1 MSQSHDRAG
10 MDDQLSTVS
19 SWLSEQAKSVEEVQT
34 ASKSSRSRNGS
45 LRPGPKEALIST
57 QVLGC
62 LERSASEVS
71 TDSTASAASTSSR
84 GTWSPRT
91 AADTESRSNVVSRK
105 SRRARASLY
114 PGTKQGSG
122 VSSTVTADLQQ
133 GLPRE
138 SSILS
143 AASFDSDASLEH
155 SILPRLSSNL
165 SPAKLPRRGSA
176 ASLQS
181 QHSILDPLPEK
192 ATDAVR
198 QRKVFGSTYSVG
210 KLGELPA
217 TPSPRTRS
225 SLTQPPWVTAAK
237 GQAATATTRK
247 DKLITASS
255 VQGASTADVLPDLHH
270 TADKAEPHLTLGDD
284 RHHSG
289 GKHYLP

>member
-1 MSQSHDRAG
+1 MSQLHDRAG
-10 MDDQLSTVS
+10 MEDQHSTVS
-19 SWLSEQAKSVEEVQT
+19 SWLSEQAQSVEEVQT
-34 ASKSSRSRNGS
+34 ASKSSRSKNGF

-57 QVLGC
+57 QVLGH

-71 TDSTASAASTSSR
+71 TASLDSTASATSSR
-84 GTWSPRT
+84 AGTWSPRT
-91 AADTESRSNVVSRK
+91 AADAENRSGTISRK
-105 SRRARASLY
+105 SRRARAGLY

-122 VSSTVTADLQQ
+122 VSNTADLQ

-155 SILPRLSSNL
+155 STLPRLSSNL
-165 SPAKLPRRGSA
+165 SPAKVPRRGSA

-192 ATDAVR
+192 PTDVVR

-237 GQAATATTRK
+237 AQAATDTTRK
-247 DKLITASS
+247 EKLVTASS
-255 VQGASTADVLPDLHH
+255 VEGASTAELLPDLHG
-270 TADKAEPHLTLGDD
+270 TACKAEPLLSLGLDPND
-284 RHHSG
+284 SG
-289 GKHYLP
+289 GEHYRP